1 MPQVLLAPHL
11 PLLVDSSFSD
21 PVVLS
26 GLQHAV
32 PWRLNLTACSI
43 KDPTL
48 FFVAV
53 NSRTLVFRTPH
64 PSAADVGPLKPSS
77 EIPSTIHLGEVG
89 DETINSIRLGTAGDE
104 EVLAVCRDDGSIQVW
119 FVADLQRRPLQFQH
133 KESAWGLALH
143 GPRFLLAASA
153 NSHTIIIWNL
163 KREEEGTSEED
174 GPSRQKEER
183 FVEFDQLELEGHEHN
198 VPSIDFSTCGKFLA
212 SASIDCC
219 VRIWNVDSGACI
231 FRKFSNQWC
240 GASLT
245 RSDDFQV
252 DWSSSPIKLFFIR
265 LWAVRFIDPFDFKR
279 VPAGKTPNWA
289 NVFKTKP
296 DDVRRELS
304 KRFERGVRKGTL
316 PEWTSSTNVP
326 QPDDA
331 ASEFDEAA
339 SENETY
345 HQAEDPPQM
354 LSDAD
359 DVTLSEVVSDTVDM
373 DCEVDTAS
381 TTGNH
386 ADVTSAL
393 VPDRTSALNADEH
406 TIASDEEGSD
416 SSSHWPHSSAPLDLS
431 DSEDSDAMSVD
442 DGDEVL
448 QYVYDSHAFASDE
461 DGGLFSDME
470 YEMEDD
476 HDDEM
481 PTMYR
486 SVSWWRQ
493 RPYEP
498 PPPAPILGRD
508 SMGVNAP
515 AAPIDILLATSMESL
530 YLLDSRTL
538 TTCHEQLRLVSRY
551 DMRAEVAPDRL
562 ALVAVMPELGAAV
575 VASQKGTAAIVRFVR
590 NRDEAGTT
598 RYMTIVEG
606 FLPTAR
612 EPPYP
617 LLGLFA
623 VRHADE
629 GSSSTYHVHML
640 YADGHMF
647 GYSVRS
653 SFNVNPLRGDRLQL

>member
-1 MPQVLLAPHL
+1 MPPVLLAPHL
-11 PLLVDSSFSD
+11 PLLVDSLFSD
-21 PVVLS
+21 PVALS

-53 NSRTLVFRTPH
+53 NSRILVFRVPH
-64 PSAADVGPLKPSS
+64 PSAVGVGRPCLKSLS
-77 EIPSTIHLGEVG
+77 ETPSTIHLGEAG
-89 DETINSIRLGTAGDE
+89 GETINSIRLGTVGDE
-104 EVLAVCRDDGSIQVW
+104 EVLAVCRDDGSIQLW
-119 FVADLQRRPLQFQH
+119 FISDFQRRPLQFQH

-163 KREEEGTSEED
+163 KREEGTGEED
-174 GPSRQKEER
+174 GPSRAKAES
-183 FVEFDQLELEGHEHN
+183 FVDFDQLELAGHEHN

-231 FRKFSNQWC
+231 FRKFTNQW
-240 GASLT
+240 
-245 RSDDFQV
+245 
-252 DWSSSPIKLFFIR
+252 
-265 LWAVRFIDPFDFKR
+265 LWAVRFIDPFNFKR
-279 VPAGKTPNWA
+279 VSAGKTPNWA

-316 PEWTSSTNVP
+316 PDWTSSKSIP

-331 ASEFDEAA
+331 ASDFEEPAT
-339 SENETY
+339 ENESYT
-345 HQAEDPPQM
+345 QAADPPEM
-354 LSDAD
+354 FAD
-359 DVTLSEVVSDTVDM
+359 EDDIRLSEVVSETVDM
-373 DCEVDTAS
+373 DCDVDKTGEADDHADDTAFAVPS
-381 TTGNH
+381 H
-386 ADVTSAL
+386 PSVSSA
-393 VPDRTSALNADEH
+393 NEH
-406 TIASDEEGSD
+406 GLPREEGEGSD
-416 SSSHWPHSSAPLDLS
+416 SSSDRPDYSTPLVLS
-431 DSEDSDAMSVD
+431 DSEESDAMSVD
-442 DGDEVL
+442 DAADVL
-448 QYVYDSHAFASDE
+448 QHVYDSQAYTSDE
-461 DGGLFSDME
+461 DGGLFSEMD
-470 YEMEDD
+470 YEMEDGELSF
-476 HDDEM
+476 HDEM

-498 PPPAPILGRD
+498 PPPAPILSRESTD
-508 SMGVNAP
+508 VNTP
-515 AAPIDILLATSMESL
+515 AAPTDILLATSMENL
-530 YLLDSRTL
+530 YLLDARTL

-562 ALVAVMPELGAAV
+562 ALVALMPELGAAV

-598 RYMTIVEG
+598 RYMTVVEG

-623 VRHADE
+623 ARHADE
-629 GSSSTYHVHML
+629 GSSLMYHVHML